1 MQSLKTPHTLYCS
14 SNEPDFLVIFLKAL
28 LSNSSQGFAKDF
40 ESFSSDIGFFFIHFQ
55 SSLWTGS
62 FSEGFLFWLLS
73 HLILLVNH
81 SSTKRHLTQRTKELC
96 AQITNNL
103 ANNQFNII
111 FLHILFAACG
121 KSTDFIHF
129 FSLIQKLTHLV
140 YLSKVCSVKKIEE
153 TGKMEDKRRSSQPK
167 SMNSI

>member
-1 MQSLKTPHTLYCS
+1 MVVKPLNT
-14 SNEPDFLVIFLKAL
+14 AR
-28 LSNSSQGFAKDF
+28 
-40 ESFSSDIGFFFIHFQ
+40 ESFKH
-55 SSLWTGS
+55 
-62 FSEGFLFWLLS
+62 
-73 HLILLVNH
+73 
-81 SSTKRHLTQRTKELC
+81 KKATQRTKELC

-153 TGKMEDKRRSSQPK
+153 TGQMEDKKEGAGLRIHR
-167 SMNSI
+167 